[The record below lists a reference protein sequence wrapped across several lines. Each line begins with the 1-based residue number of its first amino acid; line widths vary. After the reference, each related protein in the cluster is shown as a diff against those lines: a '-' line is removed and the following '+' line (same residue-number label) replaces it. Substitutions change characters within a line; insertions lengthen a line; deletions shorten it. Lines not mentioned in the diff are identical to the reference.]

1 MSLDSYTTEQLQQL
15 SKDLQVSRYADLSLN
30 ATRLINEV
38 RNSDNR
44 NAMNGAWTV
53 TIEIVRNELKK
64 RN

>member
-38 RNSDNR
+38 RSSDKR
-44 NAMNGAWTV
+44 NAINGAWTV

>member
-15 SKDLQVSRYADLSLN
+15 SKDLQVSRYAYLSLN

-38 RNSDNR
+38 RSSDKR
-44 NAMNGAWTV
+44 NAINGAWTV
-53 TIEIVRNELKK
+53 TIELVRNELKK

>member
-38 RNSDNR
+38 RSSDKR
-44 NAMNGAWTV
+44 NAINGAWTV
-53 TIEIVRNELKK
+53 TIELVRTELKK

>member
-15 SKDLQVSRYADLSLN
+15 IKDLQVSRYADLSLN

-38 RNSDNR
+38 RSSDKR
-44 NAMNGAWTV
+44 NAINGAWTV
-53 TIEIVRNELKK
+53 TIELVRNELKK

>member
-38 RNSDNR
+38 RSSDKR
-44 NAMNGAWTV
+44 NAINGAWTV
-53 TIEIVRNELKK
+53 TIELVRNELKK

>member
-15 SKDLQVSRYADLSLN
+15 SKDLQVSRYADLSLS
-30 ATRLINEV
+30 ATRLINDV

-44 NAMNGAWTV
+44 NAISGAWTV
-53 TIEIVRNELKK
+53 TIELVRNELKK

>member
-38 RNSDNR
+38 RNSDNK
-44 NAMNGAWTV
+44 NAISGAWTV
-53 TIEIVRNELKK
+53 TIELVRNELKK